1 MEKKEGGDEVSVH
14 SHDFVLLQRFTIGKF
29 RLDIRKNIFSE
40 RVVMHWNRLYGEVVE
55 SPSLGV
61 FKKMVDVS
69 PGDMASGHGGGGLGL
84 DLGIFQ

>member
-1 MEKKEGGDEVSVH
+1 MEKKEGGDEVSMH

-40 RVVMHWNRLYGEVVE
+40 RVVMHWNRRYGEVVE

-61 FKKMVDVS
+61 FKKMVVVS